1 MEFIINIDTRKKAG
15 IELIK
20 FLKSLS
26 FVKIKEKNKTETEK
40 KPSALLIS
48 AVENVKNNKNLI
60 VMNGKDSLSKFII
73 NEL

>member
-26 FVKIKEKNKTETEK
+26 FVKIKEKNKKETEK